1 MSKSDDNLP
10 EVLAALRATQVQMDV
25 MLGAAAAEIGQAL
38 AGTAMR
44 QIQGDRKSVGYP
56 AVSGKPP
63 MNYTGNLR
71 RNIKGSSGRLGFGMY
86 YAQAGSY
93 MVYARAVEL
102 GGAPTWTNGQHFP
115 YMQPALEQ
123 FRRSTIIQRIIAKH
137 LRRAL

>member
-1 MSKSDDNLP
+1 MNESDNLP
-10 EVLAALRATQVQMDV
+10 AVVAALKAHQMKVDV
-25 MLGAAAAEIGQAL
+25 LLGSAAAEIGQQL

-56 AVSGKPP
+56 AVSGRPP

-71 RNIKGSSGRLGFGMY
+71 RNIRGKSGRLGFGIY
-86 YAQAGSY
+86 YAEAGSY

-115 YMQPALEQ
+115 YMQPALDQ
-123 FRRSTIIQRIIAKH
+123 FRRTNIVQQIIAKYM
-137 LRRAL
+137 RRA

>member
-1 MSKSDDNLP
+1 MSESDNLP
-10 EVLAALRATQVQMDV
+10 QVVAAIKAYEMRVDIL
-25 MLGAAAAEIGQAL
+25 LGSAAAEIGQQL

-71 RNIKGSSGRLGFGMY
+71 RSIKGSSNRLGFGIY
-86 YAQAGSY
+86 TAEAGAY
-93 MVYARAVEL
+93 MVYARAVEF
-102 GGAPTWTNGQHFP
+102 GGAPTWRDGQHFP

-123 FRRSTIIQRIIAKH
+123 FRRTNIIQRTIAKH
-137 LRRAL
+137 MRRAL

>member
-1 MSKSDDNLP
+1 MRVD
-10 EVLAALRATQVQMDV
+10 VAL
-25 MLGAAAAEIGQAL
+25 GSAAAEIGQQL

-44 QIQGDRKSVGYP
+44 QIVGDRANVPYP

-63 MNYTGNLR
+63 MNVSGDLR
-71 RNIKGSSGRLGFGMY
+71 RNIKGSSGRLGFGVY
-86 YAQAGSY
+86 YAEAGSY

-123 FRRSTIIQRIIAKH
+123 FRRTNIVQQIIAKYM
-137 LRRAL
+137 RRA

>member
-1 MSKSDDNLP
+1 MNESDNLP
-10 EVLAALRATQVQMDV
+10 EVVAALKAYEMRVDV
-25 MLGAAAAEIGQAL
+25 LLSQAAAEIGQQL

-63 MNYTGNLR
+63 MNYTGDLR
-71 RNIKGSSGRLGFGMY
+71 RSIKGKSSRLGFGIY
-86 YAQAGSY
+86 TAEAGAY

-123 FRRSTIIQRIIAKH
+123 FRRTNIIQRILAKY
-137 LRRAL
+137 LRRAQ

>member
-1 MSKSDDNLP
+1 MSVSDNLP
-10 EVLAALRATQVQMDV
+10 QVVAAIKAYEMRVDVL
-25 MLGAAAAEIGQAL
+25 LGSAAAEIGQQL

-71 RNIKGSSGRLGFGMY
+71 RSIKGSSSRLGFGVY
-86 YAQAGSY
+86 TAQAGAY
-93 MVYARAVEL
+93 MVYARAVEF

-115 YMQPALEQ
+115 YMEPALEQ
-123 FRRSTIIQRIIAKH
+123 FKRTNTIQRIIAKYM
-137 LRRAL
+137 RRA

>member
-1 MSKSDDNLP
+1 MSESDNLP
-10 EVLAALRATQVQMDV
+10 QVIAAIKALEIQVDIA
-25 MLGAAAAEIGQAL
+25 LGHAANEISQQL

-63 MNYTGNLR
+63 MNVTGNLR
-71 RNIKGSSGRLGFGMY
+71 RSIRGRSSRVGFGIY
-86 YAQAGSY
+86 NAEAGAY

-123 FRRSTIIQRIIAKH
+123 FRRSNIIQNTIAKY

>member
-1 MSKSDDNLP
+1 MSASDNSS
-10 EVLAALRATQVQMDV
+10 EVAAALRAYQMRADAL
-25 MLGAAAAEIGQAL
+25 LGSAAAEIGQQL

-71 RNIKGSSGRLGFGMY
+71 RSIKGSSSRLGFGIY
-86 YAQAGSY
+86 QAQASAY

-123 FRRSTIIQRIIAKH
+123 FRRTNIIQRIITKYM
-137 LRRAL
+137 RRA

>member
-1 MSKSDDNLP
+1 MSEADNIP
-10 EVLAALRATQVQMDV
+10 QVKLALAQFKLQFDMAM
-25 MLGAAAAEIGQAL
+25 GKAADEISKQL

-44 QIQGDRKSVGYP
+44 QIEGDRQNVPYP

-63 MNYTGNLR
+63 MNVSGDLR
-71 RNIKGSSGRLGFGMY
+71 RSIRGQSKRLGFGIY
-86 YAQAGSY
+86 EAEAGAY

-123 FRRSTIIQRIIAKH
+123 FRQTDIIRRTIAKYI
-137 LRRAL
+137 RRIP

>member
-1 MSKSDDNLP
+1 MSESDNLP
-10 EVLAALRATQVQMDV
+10 QVVAAIKAYEMRVDVL
-25 MLGAAAAEIGQAL
+25 LGSAAAEIGEQL

-44 QIQGDRKSVGYP
+44 QIQGDRKNVGYP

-63 MNYTGNLR
+63 MNVTGNLR
-71 RNIKGSSGRLGFGMY
+71 RNIKGKSGRLGFGVY
-86 YAQAGSY
+86 YAEAGSY

-123 FRRSTIIQRIIAKH
+123 FRRSNIVQQIISKY
-137 LRRAL
+137 LRRA

>member
-1 MSKSDDNLP
+1 MSESDNLP
-10 EVLAALRATQVQMDV
+10 QVVAALKAYEMKVDIL
-25 MLGAAAAEIGQAL
+25 LGSAAAEIGEQL

-71 RNIKGSSGRLGFGMY
+71 RNIKGGSGRLGFGVY
-86 YAQAGSY
+86 YAEAGSY

-123 FRRSTIIQRIIAKH
+123 FRRSDIIQRILAKY
-137 LRRAL
+137 LRRAQ

>member
-1 MSKSDDNLP
+1 MSVLDNLP
-10 EVLAALRATQVQMDV
+10 QVVAAIKAYEMRVDVL
-25 MLGAAAAEIGQAL
+25 LGSAAAEIGQQL

-71 RNIKGSSGRLGFGMY
+71 RSIKGSSSRLGFGIY
-86 YAQAGSY
+86 TAQAGAY
-93 MVYARAVEL
+93 MVYARAVEF

-115 YMQPALEQ
+115 YMEPALEQ
-123 FRRSTIIQRIIAKH
+123 FKRTNTIQRIIAKYM
-137 LRRAL
+137 RRA

>member
-1 MSKSDDNLP
+1 MSESDNLP
-10 EVLAALRATQVQMDV
+10 QVVAALKAYEMRVDV
-25 MLGAAAAEIGQAL
+25 LLGSAAEEIGQQL

-44 QIQGDRKSVGYP
+44 QIQGDRKNAPYP

-63 MNYTGNLR
+63 MNVTGNLR
-71 RNIKGSSGRLGFGMY
+71 RSIKGSSSRLGFGIY
-86 YAQAGSY
+86 QAQAGAY

-123 FRRSTIIQRIIAKH
+123 FRRTDIIQRIIAKYI
-137 LRRAL
+137 RRA

>member
-1 MSKSDDNLP
+1 MSVSDNLP
-10 EVLAALRATQVQMDV
+10 QVVAAIKAYEMRVDVL
-25 MLGAAAAEIGQAL
+25 LGSAAAEIGQQL

-71 RNIKGSSGRLGFGMY
+71 RSIKGSSSRLGFGIY
-86 YAQAGSY
+86 TAQAGAY
-93 MVYARAVEL
+93 MVYARAVEF

-115 YMQPALEQ
+115 YMEPALEQ
-123 FRRSTIIQRIIAKH
+123 FKRTNTIQRIIAKYM
-137 LRRAL
+137 RRA